1 MLARLEIFRLKPLFF
16 HSSIFSFF
24 ILEIEYFCYGFGM
37 KKELQILLDTP
48 RLILR
53 LPTEADS
60 VQFQDFD
67 ERNIGHLSPWRS
79 ATGETPIDHRTQLT
93 KWEQEFKEGKSI
105 RFLLFLKD
113 NPEGE
118 IIGFCNF
125 SQIFRGP
132 FQACYLGYHIDEA
145 FGGKGLMSEAVTK
158 AIDYM
163 FEKQKLHRI
172 MANYMP
178 SNERSARLLHKL
190 GFVVEGCAKKYLLI
204 NGQWEDHILTSLT
217 NENWLP

>member
-1 MLARLEIFRLKPLFF
+1 MTLIKT
-16 HSSIFSFF
+16 
-24 ILEIEYFCYGFGM
+24 
-37 KKELQILLDTP
+37 D

-53 LPTEADS
+53 LPNEADS
-60 VQFQDFD
+60 VHFQAFD
-67 ERNIGHLSPWRS
+67 ERNIGHMSPWRS
-79 ATGETPIDHRTQLT
+79 ATGEPKKDHKSQLIQ
-93 KWEQEFKEGKSI
+93 WEQEFKEGKSV
-105 RFLLFLKD
+105 RFLLFLRD

-118 IIGFCNF
+118 IVGFCNF

-132 FQACYLGYHIDEA
+132 FQACYLGYHIDA
-145 FGGKGLMSEAVTK
+145 ALQGKGLMSEAVAK

-190 GFVVEGCAKKYLLI
+190 GFVVEGHAKKYLLI

-217 NENWLP
+217 NEHWRAV

>member
-1 MLARLEIFRLKPLFF
+1 MKGPGPFHLAP
-16 HSSIFSFF
+16 FF
-24 ILEIEYFCYGFGM
+24 ILEIKSFCYVFCM
-37 KKELQILLDTP
+37 KNEHQILLDTP

-53 LPTEADS
+53 LPSKADS
-60 VQFQDFD
+60 VKIQDFD
-67 ERNIGHLSPWRS
+67 ERNVKHLSQWRS
-79 ATGETPIDHRTQLT
+79 ATGEPPIDHKTQLI
-93 KWEQEFKEGKSI
+93 KWEQEFEEGRSV

-113 NPEGE
+113 DPKNEV
-118 IIGFCNF
+118 IGFCNF

-132 FQACYLGYHIDEA
+132 FQACYLGYHIDITHE
-145 FGGKGLMSEAVTK
+145 GKGLMSEAVAK

-178 SNERSARLLHKL
+178 SNERSARLLHQL

-204 NGQWEDHILTSLT
+204 NGQWEDHILASLT
-217 NENWLP
+217 NESWVP

>member
-1 MLARLEIFRLKPLFF
+1 
-16 HSSIFSFF
+16 
-24 ILEIEYFCYGFGM
+24 M

-53 LPTEADS
+53 LPNEADS
-60 VQFQDFD
+60 VKFQDFD
-67 ERNIGHLSPWRS
+67 ERNMSHLSPWRS
-79 ATGETPIDHRTQLT
+79 ATGEPALDHKTQLI
-93 KWEQEFKEGKSI
+93 KWEQEFKEGRSI

-113 NPEGE
+113 DPESK

-132 FQACYLGYHIDEA
+132 FEACYLGYHIDVTLE
-145 FGGKGLMSEAVTK
+145 GKGLMSEAVAK
-158 AIDYM
+158 ATEYM
-163 FEKQKLHRI
+163 FEKQNLHRI
-172 MANYMP
+172 MANYIP

-217 NENWLP
+217 NDKWLRRCL

>member
-1 MLARLEIFRLKPLFF
+1 
-16 HSSIFSFF
+16 
-24 ILEIEYFCYGFGM
+24 M
-37 KKELQILLDTP
+37 KKEHQIILDTP

-53 LPTEADS
+53 LPSEADS
-60 VQFQDFD
+60 VKFQAFD
-67 ERNIGHLSPWRS
+67 DRNIRHMSPWRS
-79 ATGETPIDHRTQLT
+79 AAGEPKIDHKTQLI
-93 KWEQEFKEGKSI
+93 KWGQEFKEGKSI
-105 RFLLFLKD
+105 RFLLFLKEA
-113 NPEGE
+113 PEGE

-132 FQACYLGYHIDEA
+132 FQACYLGYHIDASLE
-145 FGGKGLMSEAVTK
+145 GKGLMSEAVAK